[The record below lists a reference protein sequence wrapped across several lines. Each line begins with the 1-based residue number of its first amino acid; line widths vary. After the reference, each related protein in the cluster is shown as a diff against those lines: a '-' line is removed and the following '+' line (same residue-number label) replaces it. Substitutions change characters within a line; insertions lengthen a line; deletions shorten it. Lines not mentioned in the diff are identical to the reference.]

1 MFNNNQLTSDHLIIV
16 LVGLIIVFISLTI
29 LYLVFDNLPKLLAIN
44 LKRTL
49 SSSKNSGTALD
60 TITVKSNNITV
71 DETAAISA
79 ALFLFIEE
87 LHDEENT
94 VLTIQKLNKKYSPWN
109 SKIYNVINGLNK
121 RF

>member
-1 MFNNNQLTSDHLIIV
+1 MFSNNNLSSEHLTTV
-16 LVGLIIVFISLTI
+16 AVGLIIVFSSLTI
-29 LYLVFDNLPKLLAIN
+29 LYLVFQNLPKLLTIN
-44 LKRTL
+44 FKKLIPAKEKKADKGMEIRP
-49 SSSKNSGTALD
+49 G
-60 TITVKSNNITV
+60 TITM

-79 ALFLFIEE
+79 AIFLFIAE

-94 VLTIQKLNKKYSPWN
+94 VLTIRKMSKKYSPWN